1 MKNFLYS
8 GMLVV
13 TVLFS
18 RCGNIPESAG
28 MDSLWDDRTVEVA
41 TSTVPCDDEALLTGG
56 MEISGDR
63 VVMYNISQPD
73 LFGCFRLR
81 NDSLVFVAPLQKRGN
96 GPYETLMSQAVFMPE
111 CDGLF
116 LIDRQTGRKAFRI
129 DSADPEKWSDVKSWR
144 AFELPNKPNLMSIVP
159 TDCSGGFIAQLLD
172 DRRHMFC
179 TFRSGDSTVAPLSIP
194 YPEAS
199 EGCPDISLG
208 IACRG
213 TLQKRPGSQEYVFSA
228 QNSRYVVVF
237 SLKEGQA
244 ADIRLL
250 YDTPPQF
257 TLASDGINPRISGE
271 TLSGFYVQATRK
283 YIYLTPRNHRDADTK
298 ALERSPAFGTAYET
312 FVFDWEGNPVRK
324 ILADKP
330 LQTVAFTDDDRFLYA
345 KTADPQQSDECLVRG
360 RILPT
365 E

>member
-1 MKNFLYS
+1 MKNFLYP

-28 MDSLWDDRTVEVA
+28 TDSLWDDRTVEVA

-96 GPYETLMSQAVFMPE
+96 GPYEALMSQAVFMPE

-194 YPEAS
+194 YPEVS

-213 TLQKRPGSQEYVFSA
+213 TLQKRKSGICFFGS
-228 QNSRYVVVF
+228 
-237 SLKEGQA
+237 K
-244 ADIRLL
+244 
-250 YDTPPQF
+250 F
-257 TLASDGINPRISGE
+257 TLRCRFFAERGAGRRYPATVRYSAAVHF
-271 TLSGFYVQATRK
+271 GFRRHQSPDFR
-283 YIYLTPRNHRDADTK
+283 RNA
-298 ALERSPAFGTAYET
+298 
-312 FVFDWEGNPVRK
+312 V
-324 ILADKP
+324 
-330 LQTVAFTDDDRFLYA
+330 RFLCSGHPEIHLPDA
-345 KTADPQQSDECLVRG
+345 PQ
-360 RILPT
+360 PP
-365 E
+365 